1 MTSVAQAP
9 SPPQAAADGVATSCL
24 GKRPRAAA
32 TTTTTT
38 GSVPDA
44 KRAARSSAPTP
55 ATSSASSAPLRS
67 ERDKTG
73 GQASTGADGA
83 RADGWA
89 ALRVALGAVAD
100 GGVAACLSE
109 PLVDAA
115 VHAFFAACAAEGE
128 GDGSSSSAAA
138 ANAVMARVVAEVRR
152 RRSGEAK
159 VALLNLVTA
168 FWVRCWGRKW
178 GPRKHTEA
186 DAAIRGG
193 LLRALQH
200 GTVLAGPERNAE
212 QVDLLVCSWCD
223 LELIDQAYLKE
234 LRRCLLGA
242 RAAAAA
248 TAAVL

>member
-24 GKRPRAAA
+24 GKRTRAAA
-32 TTTTTT
+32 TRT
-38 GSVPDA
+38 GIVPDA
-44 KRAARSSAPTP
+44 KRAALATSTP
-55 ATSSASSAPLRS
+55 ATAASSAPLRS
-67 ERDKTG
+67 EPEAAD
-73 GQASTGADGA
+73 GQASTEADGA
-83 RADGWA
+83 WE
-89 ALRVALGAVAD
+89 ALRAALGAVAD

-109 PLVDAA
+109 TLVDAA
-115 VHAFFAACAAEGE
+115 VHAFFAACAAEGG
-128 GDGSSSSAAA
+128 GDASS
-138 ANAVMARVVAEVRR
+138 ANAVMARYVAEVRL

-178 GPRKHTEA
+178 GPRNHTEA
-186 DAAIRGG
+186 DAAIRAG

-200 GTVLAGPERNAE
+200 GTVLSGPERNAE

-234 LRRCLLGA
+234 LRKCLLGA
-242 RAAAAA
+242 GAAAAA
-248 TAAVL
+248 L